1 MPRRL
6 ESEVT
11 LMAFH
16 RVIEIMDRRREEIA
30 QELKTLK
37 REEIYLAA
45 SLIAQEAKRIA
56 DG

>member
-1 MPRRL
+1 
-6 ESEVT
+6 
-11 LMAFH
+11 MAFH